1 MTKEIKKTIKEKQEA
16 VKKTELTKGKSAKEN
31 TKKTNTAEAS
41 CNDTRCHIHGRLKSR
56 GKIFEGVVIR
66 KFHKR
71 VTIEFE
77 RMIYIRK
84 YERYAKSKTKIHA
97 RLPVCMEK
105 QINIGDLIKIQECRP
120 LSKIIHFVV
129 IKKTKDAKMLESGK

>member
-1 MTKEIKKTIKEKQEA
+1 MEKKTQTRTGRSQTSTSTAQKVGQEKKPK
-16 VKKTELTKGKSAKEN
+16 VVGT
-31 TKKTNTAEAS
+31 S
-41 CNDTRCHIHGRLKSR
+41 CNGKDCPKHGGLKAR
-56 GKIFEGVVIR
+56 GRTFEGTVIR

-77 RMIYIRK
+77 RMIYIQK

-97 RLPVCMEK
+97 RLPVCMEDD
-105 QINIGDLIKIQECRP
+105 IEIGDYIKIQECRP

-129 IKKTKDAKMLESGK
+129 IGKIKGGIK